1 MKHVAENKYLI
12 CYKTTEMTEQVYIAI
27 LRGINVAGK
36 NTVAMEHLKQLF
48 SENGFE
54 GAVTYIQSGN
64 VVFKSAV
71 AKDQLAALISRA
83 IEVRFQ
89 LNIHVILVTKNEM
102 GNIIKD
108 NPFLEEK
115 DVDEE
120 KLHVTILEKN
130 PDPENLKAIQNL
142 DFKPDRFIVKNNVV
156 YLYCPNGYGKTKL
169 SNTFFE
175 NKLKI
180 KASTRNWRTINK
192 LIELA
197 SQFN

>member
-1 MKHVAENKYLI
+1 
-12 CYKTTEMTEQVYIAI
+12 MTEQVYIAI

>member
-1 MKHVAENKYLI
+1 
-12 CYKTTEMTEQVYIAI
+12 MTEQVYIAI
-27 LRGINVAGK
+27 LRGINVAGR

-48 SENGFE
+48 GENGFE
-54 GAVTYIQSGN
+54 SAVTYIQSGN
-64 VVFKSAV
+64 VVFKSTV
-71 AKDQLAALISRA
+71 AKGQLAAIISRA
-83 IEVRFQ
+83 IEGRFQ
-89 LNIHVILVTKNEM
+89 LNIHVILVATNEM

-108 NPFLEEK
+108 NPFLNDE
-115 DVDEE
+115 DIDEE

-142 DFKPDRFIVKNNVV
+142 DFTPDRFIVKNNVV

-180 KASTRNWRTINK
+180 KASTRNWRTVNK
-192 LIELA
+192 LFELA
-197 SQFN
+197 SQLN